1 MAELE
6 LRHGSEPHNDP
17 TGRKVGVLTAVL
29 AVALA
34 IVTIASHRTH
44 AGAILRKTSANDEWA
59 HYQATRMKFHNLE
72 LGRNMVKIFGS
83 DKSGAAEMLADNER
97 QMQKYDHEA
106 KELEEQANQADEQAE
121 ASEKRALRYDLGE
134 GFLEI
139 ALVLS
144 SLYFIAKKMMFPT
157 MGIIAGSA
165 GVIIALTG
173 LAL

>member
-6 LRHGSEPHNDP
+6 LHHESVHNDP
-17 TGRKVGVLTAVL
+17 VGRKVGVLTAVL

-34 IVTIASHRTH
+34 IVTIASHRMH
-44 AGAILRKTSANDEWA
+44 ASAILRKTTANDEWA
-59 HYQATRMKFHNLE
+59 HYQASRMKFHNVE
-72 LGRNMVKIFGS
+72 LGTNIVKIFGA
-83 DKSGAAEMLADNER
+83 DKNGAAEMLADNQR

-106 KELEEQANQADEQAE
+106 KELEEQANHADEEAE

-144 SLYFIAKKMMFPT
+144 SLYFISKKMMFPT

-165 GVIIALTG
+165 GVIIALT
-173 LAL
+173 ALLL